1 MAAGAMEE
9 MAVVAAE
16 AVAAEVVAAEVE
28 VRARYSSQTSP
39 AVLLREVRQ
48 MAPS

>member
-9 MAVVAAE
+9 MAV
-16 AVAAEVVAAEVE
+16 VAAEVVAAEVE